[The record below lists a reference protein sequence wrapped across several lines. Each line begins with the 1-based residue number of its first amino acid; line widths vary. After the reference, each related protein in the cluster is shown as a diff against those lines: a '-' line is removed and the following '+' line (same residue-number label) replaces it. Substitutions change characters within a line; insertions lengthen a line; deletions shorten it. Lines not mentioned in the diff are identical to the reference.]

1 MTLPFNDV
9 PQVVSPII
17 YKSAPITRT
26 TPDSASIGSARGGF
40 CSVTGNLHLTGLH
53 RGSCVSQRSPGYDS
67 PPACNT
73 FFRYLGS
80 GKIFLHDAEDVGRRS
95 RTNPAH
101 RRIEYFWLCGK
112 CCSAMHLMR
121 GRDGAVRILS
131 LPCLPILMSL

>member
-1 MTLPFNDV
+1 MTVTFSDL
-9 PQVVSPII
+9 PQVVSLLFTSRHRSPE
-17 YKSAPITRT
+17 PRRT
-26 TPDSASIGSARGGF
+26 QPQLALHGGILFRNWESAS
-40 CSVTGNLHLTGLH
+40 H
-53 RGSCVSQRSPGYDS
+53 RLASGSCVSQRSPGHDS

-80 GKIFLHDAEDVGRRS
+80 GKIFLHDAEGVGRRS

-121 GRDGAVRILS
+121 GTDGEVRIVS
-131 LPCLPILMSL
+131 LPGLPILMSL

>member
-1 MTLPFNDV
+1 MSHNSFSYHL
-9 PQVVSPII
+9 QVGTDHRNHAGLSLNLLC
-17 YKSAPITRT
+17 T
-26 TPDSASIGSARGGF
+26 GGF
-40 CSVTGNLHLTGLH
+40 CSVTWNLPSHWLAS
-53 RGSCVSQRSPGYDS
+53 GSCVSQRSPGHDS

-121 GRDGAVRILS
+121 VTDG
-131 LPCLPILMSL
+131 